1 MFQQGVSKFWIFL
14 LVCLA
19 VHQLQ
24 AGEFRKFTSVE
35 GSVIVAELLE
45 ASESCIS
52 LRRDDGIIFK
62 DVPLA
67 RFSEYDRHYIEIW
80 ISKSG
85 ISGRP
90 PIYRVEVGGSPA
102 GSQCY
107 CSSRWSYDVVR
118 SEDAVI
124 FISRPVQVPCRR
136 HFISGVADKF
146 TSGIQVFGSN
156 GKRVLVLK

>member
-1 MFQQGVSKFWIFL
+1 MFHEEVSKFWIFL

-19 VHQLQ
+19 VYHLQ

-52 LRRDDGIIFK
+52 LRRDDGLIFK
-62 DVPLA
+62 DVPLE

-90 PIYRVEVGGSPA
+90 PIYRVDVGGSPA

-107 CSSRWSYDVVR
+107 CNSRWSYDVVR

-136 HFISGVADKF
+136 HFMSVAAGKL
-146 TSGIQVFGSN
+146 TPRIQIFGSD
-156 GKRVLVLK
+156 GKRVLVVK